1 MPQLTLESLAV
12 QPILTLQSIVAKII
26 TDNNLGPERDD
37 VKIVGFM
44 KQLNVIQKQLGS
56 YSCASGQKVAS
67 MLAEFKENIAR
78 EVGGMISEDVSQLLN
93 VFASSCKSIENNYE
107 RLALKID

>member
-1 MPQLTLESLAV
+1 
-12 QPILTLQSIVAKII
+12 
-26 TDNNLGPERDD
+26 
-37 VKIVGFM
+37 
-44 KQLNVIQKQLGS
+44 
-56 YSCASGQKVAS
+56 

>member
-1 MPQLTLESLAV
+1 MPQAALESLAV

-37 VKIVGFM
+37 VKVVGVM
-44 KQLNVIQKQLGS
+44 KQLGS
-56 YSCASGQKVAS
+56 YRCASGQKVAS
-67 MLAEFKENIAR
+67 MLAEFKGNIAR
-78 EVGGMISEDVSQLLN
+78 EVGGMISEEVNQLLN
-93 VFASSCKSIENNYE
+93 VFASSCESIENNYE